1 MNRFMVA
8 GRPAAKLPLV
18 AAIVIGILCGCVAAA
33 PSPSPTSSPAATPS
47 PTPSGAPTTAAPT
60 ATQRRTSIPEA
71 GLPEGPFEFEDKGLA
86 MTVTIPASGWT
97 FDPQFTLLI
106 KGGEV
111 ANLPE
116 AGILFWSFA
125 PGTAFY
131 VPGDPCQATS
141 TKPDAPA
148 TTVDDLA
155 AALAAQ
161 ASRDAS
167 EPVDV
172 MAGGYAGKSIILHVP
187 DDAVA
192 VAPPRFDECEGGE
205 FVSYGTEVD
214 AFARTQQG
222 PGQIDELW
230 ILDVDGAIVII
241 DAMARPDTSPALV
254 EEMRS
259 IAESATFDTP

>member
-33 PSPSPTSSPAATPS
+33 PSPSPTTSPAATPS
-47 PTPSGAPTTAAPT
+47 PTPTTAPT
-60 ATQRRTSIPEA
+60 ATQRPTSTPEA
-71 GLPEGPFEFEDKGLA
+71 GLPEGPFEFEDNGLA

-97 FDPQFTLLI
+97 FTREITALM
-106 KGGEV
+106 KGNEV

-116 AGILFWSFA
+116 AAVLFWSWPA
-125 PGTAFY
+125 GTGFY
-131 VPGDPCQATS
+131 VYGDPCQMTS
-141 TKPDAPA
+141 TKPDAPV
-148 TTVDDLA
+148 TTVDDFA

-172 MAGGYAGKSIILHVP
+172 TVGGQAGKSIILHVP
-187 DDAVA
+187 DDAVS
-192 VAPPRFDECEGGE
+192 DECEGGE
-205 FVSYGTEVD
+205 FASYGTEAD
-214 AFARTQQG
+214 PLTRFHQG
-222 PGQIDELW
+222 PGQIDEFW

-241 DAMARPDTSPALV
+241 DAMYRPDTPPALV